1 MSGAFFLSYI
11 RFRNVFVLFQEIVGN
26 LVEHMGSGFEGEI
39 DAALDILNYLVNE
52 HLPKMAPFA
61 ILVKVGG
68 FPLSEF

>member
-1 MSGAFFLSYI
+1 LSYI